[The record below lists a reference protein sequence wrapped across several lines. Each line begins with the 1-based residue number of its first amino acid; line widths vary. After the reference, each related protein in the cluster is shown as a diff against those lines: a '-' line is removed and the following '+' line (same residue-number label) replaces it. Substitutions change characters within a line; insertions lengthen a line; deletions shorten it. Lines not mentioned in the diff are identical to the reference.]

1 MPGATRIA
9 SQQYAGQLIER
20 SVQHSA
26 TPRVATFSYRG
37 RMRALVVLAVLLAA
51 LPGARAQ
58 PGYTVSAERLQ
69 QVVAQRFPL
78 RYPVAGLLDL
88 QVQAPHIRF
97 LPEQNRV
104 SAEMA
109 IEAAGPALRRSHSG
123 TFEVDFALRYEPG
136 DRTIRAYRLKFQSLR
151 IPDLQPQASE
161 LLNAYGPAMAREL
174 LQEVVLYQLRPQDL
188 ALSGNLG
195 MQPDSITVTDKGLV
209 IGFALKPL

>member
-1 MPGATRIA
+1 MTTRSPSPITDAAQIA
-9 SQQYAGQLIER
+9 CEQYALLCGGL
-20 SVQHSA
+20 
-26 TPRVATFSYRG
+26 
-37 RMRALVVLAVLLAA
+37 MRALALLAVLFAA
-51 LPGARAQ
+51 LSAQAQ
-58 PGYTVSAERLQ
+58 PGYTVSPERLQ
-69 QVVAQRFPL
+69 EAVAQRFPL
-78 RYPVAGLLDL
+78 RYAMAGLLDL
-88 QVQAPHIRF
+88 DVQAPRIRL
-97 LPEQNRV
+97 LPKQNRV

-151 IPDLQPQASE
+151 ISGLQPQASE

-188 ALSGNLG
+188 AMAGSMG